1 VACGNAARGDD
12 FNMTAPPGNLFIISA
27 PSGAGKTSLV
37 KALLQTGIDLSLS
50 VSYTTRPA
58 RAEEVDGRDYHFI
71 SHENFEQRQKQ
82 DDFLESAQVYGN
94 FYGTSKEWI
103 NQAITAGR
111 DILLEIDSQG
121 ARQVRQIF
129 PQAVTIFVLPPSLV
143 ALEIRL
149 RRRGQD
155 SLEAIG
161 RRLAAAREEINNVRE
176 YDYIIIN
183 EKLDYASQ
191 ELRCIVQAERLRM
204 ARQLARH
211 RDLITQLGTL
221 SVP

>member
-1 VACGNAARGDD
+1 
-12 FNMTAPPGNLFIISA
+12 MTTTPGNLFIISA

-58 RAEEVDGRDYHFI
+58 RAEEVDGQDYHFI
-71 SHENFEQRQKQ
+71 SREDFEQRQKQ

-94 FYGTSKEWI
+94 FYGTSKKWI
-103 NQAITAGR
+103 NDAITSGR

-121 ARQVRQIF
+121 AQQVRRIF
-129 PQAVTIFVLPPSLV
+129 AQAVTIFVLPPSLD
-143 ALEIRL
+143 ALEMRL
-149 RRRGQD
+149 RRRAQD

-161 RRLAAAREEINNVRE
+161 RRLAAAREEINHVRE
-176 YDYIIIN
+176 YDYVIIN
-183 EKLDYASQ
+183 EKLDDASQ
-191 ELRCIVQAERLRM
+191 ELRCIIQAERLRT
-204 ARQLARH
+204 AKQLARH
-211 RDLITQLGTL
+211 HSLITQLVNI